1 MNFGTSRP
9 SSDED
14 SGLSSFVE
22 NPQYFC
28 GIIKEKD
35 MCKWCWACFHLFLLW
50 WCAKVRLL
58 NPPTCLNP
66 QICLIAG
73 YFPQA
78 IEHMGVMGLMGW
90 VFSPFSCSETFVC
103 ILSLGVQHIKRQ
115 DIVLKWELGEG
126 AFGKVYLAECANLSP
141 DSDKMLVAIKVR
153 EPAPLLCG
161 FLPCKHLQQQW
172 SKLGCC
178 CRLLPKCR

>member
-1 MNFGTSRP
+1 MLGTEDELAVSLRFMNFGSSPP
-9 SSDED
+9 SSDDD

-35 MCKWCWACFHLFLLW
+35 MCKWRAPQSRRRTEAAELQVSFCSRASFSV
-50 WCAKVRLL
+50 CAVSSRLR
-58 NPPTCLNP
+58 
-66 QICLIAG
+66 
-73 YFPQA
+73 
-78 IEHMGVMGLMGW
+78 
-90 VFSPFSCSETFVC
+90 S
-103 ILSLGVQHIKRQ
+103 GVQHIKRQ

-153 EPAPLLCG
+153 RPCFQDSAEPGLYD
-161 FLPCKHLQQQW
+161 
-172 SKLGCC
+172 
-178 CRLLPKCR
+178 